1 MPQGR
6 NTEEILR
13 ELIRS
18 RGTEYLR
25 KGNLFVN
32 AVEDMGGAKG
42 DVRLLR
48 YLAEVDGASA
58 LLDAGGKPQAVRQ
71 TIYSQTVEKICD
83 HALVSPEYSN
93 KICAAFWRAVYNEAP
108 PATYKGQE
116 KPAPSPEPALKP
128 APAPQPESKP
138 DSFPSEPVPP
148 SPPEPSP
155 RPTERKA
162 KFALFRPE
170 HSTAERWLLVLGWVC
185 LANLIPMLYLIGI
198 INSGSG
204 ISEFILPAFIFCFAT
219 ILPIAYRQFYL
230 WHQIIAWE
238 SPNAFLNI
246 IWLVVEALGEFFGVF
261 WLCIFALL
269 LYGIFAAAPELTD
282 VSELTFD
289 VLFLMWYVFSL
300 GFYFLSWS
308 IWRRRRKKKA

>member
-1 MPQGR
+1 MNVKWVCKECNST
-6 NTEEILR
+6 NTCEKTNQMKCFVCGTIRTNEVLFDCEPSKPTAYSPSESEDTPDALYER
-13 ELIRS
+13 AEKCFKVGSLKKAFDLYRRAAELGHANAQNKLS
-18 RGTEYLR
+18 SMYEFGQGTERDLAQA
-25 KGNLFVN
+25 LFWCQKAAN
-32 AVEDMGGAKG
+32 QGHAAAKTRISKLEG
-42 DVRLLR
+42 T
-48 YLAEVDGASA
+48 A
-58 LLDAGGKPQAVRQ
+58 KPR
-71 TIYSQTVEKICD
+71 
-83 HALVSPEYSN
+83 
-93 KICAAFWRAVYNEAP
+93 
-108 PATYKGQE
+108 
-116 KPAPSPEPALKP
+116 
-128 APAPQPESKP
+128 
-138 DSFPSEPVPP
+138 
-148 SPPEPSP
+148 
-155 RPTERKA
+155 
-162 KFALFRPE
+162 FALFLPE

-204 ISEFILPAFIFCFAT
+204 ISEFILPAFIFCLAT